1 MIGDGYTKKR
11 RHKASFFGI
20 AAGNGTNPPA
30 AVAGSE
36 KGRQIGEPFCLPVLC
51 GNLCYQPSAIDSK
64 ISALVPEEFSMATMI
79 GPFSPSVKTAA

>member
-1 MIGDGYTKKR
+1 MIGVGYTKKDATR
-11 RHKASFFGI
+11 RLFWYSRRV
-20 AAGNGTNPPA
+20 GTNLPA

-64 ISALVPEEFSMATMI
+64 ISALVPVELSRATMM
-79 GPFSPSVKTAA
+79 GPYSPSAKTAA

>member
-11 RHKASFFGI
+11 RHKASFFGT

-30 AVAGSE
+30 AVADSE

-64 ISALVPEEFSMATMI
+64 ISALVPEEFSIATMI

>member
-1 MIGDGYTKKR
+1 MIGDGYTKKDAIR
-11 RHKASFFGI
+11 RLFWY
-20 AAGNGTNPPA
+20 GTNLPA
-30 AVAGSE
+30 AVADSE

>member
-1 MIGDGYTKKR
+1 MIGDGYTKKDAIR
-11 RHKASFFGI
+11 RLFWY
-20 AAGNGTNPPA
+20 GTNLPA

-64 ISALVPEEFSMATMI
+64 ISALVPVELSRATMM
-79 GPFSPSVKTAA
+79 GPYSPSAKTAA

>member
-1 MIGDGYTKKR
+1 MIGDGYTKKDAIR
-11 RHKASFFGI
+11 RLFWYSRRE
-20 AAGNGTNPPA
+20 GTNLPA

-64 ISALVPEEFSMATMI
+64 ISALVPEEFSIATMI